1 MPITCKI
8 CGEEFENIIPYQHLS
23 KHKITVSKYR
33 EQHGPNWAP
42 DFDWKKFIQEKQ
54 AHRRGKKLSEEHV
67 EKLKK
72 AFEQREQKYQTGEL
86 VRTSR
91 TFSAEQRDQ
100 ASLIK
105 KQYAETHPD
114 KVKLWIAK
122 AHKTRKHN
130 AQSGLKPYH
139 RGWKQSPEL
148 KQKIKNSLAKHRER
162 QKNQTLIDYQS
173 KLDAIGINITGRD
186 GSTVFFLCQNC
197 NYSFDK
203 SLQNLQ
209 NKKFREDFCPNC
221 QIVHKHH
228 SQAETE
234 IFELMHSHYPM
245 TKMGDRSQ
253 ITPYELDIWIP
264 DLNIAIEYC
273 GLYWHSELAGAKSSD
288 YHRNKLERCRAKG
301 IRLVTIFEDEWKH
314 RKDTVLNMLNRLLQV
329 PSKPVYARKCQIREL
344 PGKTGKEFLEENHIH
359 GHAAASYYLGLYL
372 AEQLVYVMSFTKN
385 NISRNNQGI
394 WEIQR
399 MAGLNGYQVPGA
411 ASRLFKY
418 FLSRYNPDQ
427 VISYADLR
435 WFTGDSY
442 KNMGFEK
449 TSDTKP
455 GYWYIDF
462 NHGQRKHR
470 FSLRKNK
477 DDNASLTEWQ
487 NRQLQGWDRIWDC
500 GHAKWVWQ
508 KQNGQE

>member
-8 CGEEFENIIPYQHLS
+8 CGQEFINIIPCQHLS
-23 KHKITVSKYR
+23 KHKITVTKYR
-33 EQHGPNWAP
+33 EQHGTNWAP
-42 DFDWKKFIQEKQ
+42 EFDWKKFIQEKH
-54 AHRRGKKLSEEHV
+54 AHRRGKPLSEDHV
-67 EKLKK
+67 DKLKQSF
-72 AFEQREQKYQTGEL
+72 AQREQKYQNGEL
-86 VRTSR
+86 VRTVR
-91 TFSAEQRDQ
+91 KFTTEQKLQ
-100 ASLIK
+100 ASLTK
-105 KQYAETHPD
+105 QQYAEQHAD
-114 KVKLWIAK
+114 QVKIWVTK
-122 AHKTRKHN
+122 ANKTRNTN
-130 AQSGLKPYH
+130 AQTGLKPH
-139 RGWKQSPEL
+139 RRGWSQPPEI
-148 KQKIKNSLAKHRER
+148 KQKIKVSLTEYRER
-162 QKNQTLIDYQS
+162 QKKQTITDYQS
-173 KLDAIGINITGRD
+173 RLDAIGISIQGRD

-197 NYSFDK
+197 DYSFEK

-209 NKKFREDFCPNC
+209 DKKFRKEFCPNC
-221 QIVHKHH
+221 QIVHVQH

-234 IFELMHSHYPM
+234 IFERIRMQYPGA
-245 TKMGDRSQ
+245 KLGDRTQ

-264 DLNIAIEYC
+264 ELNVAIEYC
-273 GLYWHSELAGAKSSD
+273 GLYWHSETAGGKSSD
-288 YHRNKLERCRAKG
+288 YHRNKLMRCSEKS
-301 IRLVTIFEDEWKH
+301 IRLITIFEDEWKH
-314 RKDTVLNMLNRLLQV
+314 RADIVLNMLGRMLGT
-329 PSKPVYARKCQIREL
+329 PSKSVYARKCQIRKIT
-344 PGKTGKEFLEENHIH
+344 GTTGKDFLEKNHIH

-399 MAGLNGYQVPGA
+399 MAGLNGYHVPGA

-418 FLSRYNPDQ
+418 FLSLYDPDQ

-462 NHGQRKHR
+462 NQCQRKHR
-470 FSLRKNK
+470 FSLRKNQ
-477 DDNASLTEWQ
+477 DDDASLTEWQ

-500 GHAKWVWQ
+500 GHARWVWQ
-508 KQNGQE
+508 KDQGRE

>member
-8 CGEEFENIIPYQHLS
+8 CGEEFENIIPYQHLT
-23 KHKITVSKYR
+23 KHKITVTKYR
-33 EQHGPNWAP
+33 EQHGPNWSP
-42 DFDWKKFIQEKQ
+42 DFDWKKYIKEKQ
-54 AHRRGKKLSEEHV
+54 THRRGKKLSVEHV

-72 AFEQREQKYQTGEL
+72 SFEQREQKYQNGEL
-86 VRTSR
+86 VRSSR
-91 TFSAEQRDQ
+91 TFSADQRSQ
-100 ASLIK
+100 TSQQR
-105 KQYAETHPD
+105 KQYAQDHPD
-114 KVKLWIAK
+114 QVKLWVTK
-122 AHKTRKHN
+122 ANNTRRIN
-130 AQSGLKPYH
+130 AETGTKPH
-139 RGWKQSPEL
+139 RQGWKQSPEL
-148 KQKIKNSLAKHRER
+148 KQKIRNSLAEHREK
-162 QKNQTLIDYQS
+162 QKNQTLENYQP
-173 KLDAIGINITGRD
+173 KLDTIGISITGRD

-197 NYSFDK
+197 DYKFEK

-209 NKKFREDFCPNC
+209 DKKFRKSFCPNC
-221 QIVHKHH
+221 QIVHTHH

-234 IFELMHSHYPM
+234 IFEQVQAHYPL
-245 TKMGDRSQ
+245 TKLGDRTQ
-253 ITPYELDIWIP
+253 IAPYELDIWIP
-264 DLNIAIEYC
+264 ELNIAIEYC
-273 GLYWHSELAGAKSSD
+273 GLYWHSELSGAKSSD
-288 YHRNKLERCRAKG
+288 YHKNKLERCREQG

-314 RKDTVLNMLNRLLQV
+314 RKDTVLNMLKRLLKI
-329 PSKPVYARKCQIREL
+329 PGKSVYARKCQIMEIT
-344 PGKTGKEFLEENHIH
+344 GTTGKDFLEKNHIH

-385 NISRNNQGI
+385 NISRNNQGT

-418 FLSRYNPDQ
+418 FLSQHDPAQ

-442 KNMGFEK
+442 KNLGFEK

-462 NHGQRKHR
+462 SHCKRKHR
-470 FSLRKNK
+470 YSLRKTLQ
-477 DDNASLTEWQ
+477 DDASLTEWQ

-500 GHAKWVWQ
+500 GHARWVWN
-508 KQNGQE
+508 KTNSK